1 MGGVQTGKG
10 GGYKQAP
17 RTRGGEKE
25 ALGGLHPDAGLEP
38 GKPKNLNLHHR
49 RSCKSIP

>member
-38 GKPKNLNLHHR
+38 GKPKKLESAPPV
-49 RSCKSIP
+49 SCKSIP